1 MKRQAITS
9 VSKNVGGKREPMCT
23 VGGNINLL
31 PLWKTECVPQKLKT
45 EWPYDPVIPVVAIY
59 PKKIKSINENVSVS
73 YVQCNFIHNSQDME
87 TTSMEKWVRNCGM
100 YVPWNIIQS

>member
-1 MKRQAITS
+1 MFHLSEWLLMKRQAITS

-45 EWPYDPVIPVVAIY
+45 E
-59 PKKIKSINENVSVS
+59 
-73 YVQCNFIHNSQDME
+73 
-87 TTSMEKWVRNCGM
+87 
-100 YVPWNIIQS
+100 